1 MINLSKKFLYIV
13 ILFLLIV
20 TIAFGILSFKTLN
33 TNMILCRDNIIYFS
47 NAYKWEQAARQ
58 LAIEN
63 KVLKEII
70 GAEKFKKKGTET
82 W

>member
-13 ILFLLIV
+13 ISFLLIV
-20 TIAFGILSFKTLN
+20 IIVFGVLSFN
-33 TNMILCRDNIIYFS
+33 TINNNIILCRDNIIYLN

-70 GAEKFKKKGTET
+70 GADKFKKKGTET